1 MTEELRGEIVACEE
15 ATTVE
20 TQHGERRLA
29 ELRLRP
35 TDGTP
40 TEGDDALDVTL
51 WGKWAETADDAE
63 AGMDLLLTEPETS
76 EYQGKT
82 TYSTGGDSYVVL
94 EPDFIV
100 DVTAIRSWVQCPRM
114 YYLNKLSAIPLNY
127 PVVKGTIIHEV
138 FGGLLRSRD
147 LDAAVTDRINSPA
160 NDNSELIE
168 PVSR

>member
-1 MTEELRGEIVACEE
+1 MR
-15 ATTVE
+15 
-20 TQHGERRLA
+20 RRL
-29 ELRLRP
+29 
-35 TDGTP
+35 
-40 TEGDDALDVTL
+40 
-51 WGKWAETADDAE
+51 E
-63 AGMDLLLTEPETS
+63 AHLPPPRYSLKDISTSRRCQSVLLLAKDRWNLLLTDPETS
-76 EYQGKT
+76 EYQGSR